1 MKNIPLSKK
10 KNMPTENA
18 GRVQYDTVIKV
29 VGLNESVTSFS
40 TEKGYS
46 FQFPQEVMRL
56 SEKERV
62 KIEVVP
68 GGGDV
73 LKSDLVMR
81 GISILS
87 DGKYTVVSC
96 GGLKQLVNMVSMEDV
111 MIGIS
116 KSKRRKRELE

>member
-1 MKNIPLSKK
+1 
-10 KNMPTENA
+10 MPTENA